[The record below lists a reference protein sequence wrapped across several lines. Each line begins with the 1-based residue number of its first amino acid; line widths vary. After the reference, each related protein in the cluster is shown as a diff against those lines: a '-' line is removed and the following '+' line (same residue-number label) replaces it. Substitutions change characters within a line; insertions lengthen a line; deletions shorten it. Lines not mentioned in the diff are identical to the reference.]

1 MRDPYRALAASIET
15 ARSYRTWGP
24 EERSAL
30 HLTSAE
36 WDLIVS
42 ALHKAAKPYS
52 RGNASEARMR
62 ALRQIE
68 RRDWPAGE
76 PRLGWLHAGTAKA
89 LLRDGLIAERP
100 GTDNPARN
108 LTCIVDLT
116 DAGRAALATTPEGR
130 TDRA

>member
-1 MRDPYRALAASIET
+1 MRDPYRALASSIEV
-15 ARSYRTWGP
+15 ARSG
-24 EERSAL
+24 RSWRPQDRVPL
-30 HLTSAE
+30 HLTYEE
-36 WDLIVS
+36 WDLVLN
-42 ALHKAAKPYS
+42 ALRKAAKPYGK
-52 RGNASEARMR
+52 RTPEPRMR
-62 ALRQIE
+62 ALRMIE

-76 PRLGWLHAGTAKA
+76 PRFGWLHAGTAKA

-116 DAGRAALATTPEGR
+116 DAGRAALAPKPEGR